1 MSPLNSAEKTLS
13 SSRAAI
19 FFKLGP
25 HRRSV
30 PAGPLVPEFLG
41 RPEQQAGSAPER
53 VALAHKDA

>member
-1 MSPLNSAEKTLS
+1 MSPLNSAEKALS

-41 RPEQQAGSAPER
+41 RPEQQAGSAAGEGR
-53 VALAHKDA
+53 VGA